1 MMHRA
6 KNKQEPPMCEMPKN
20 CEPDILTE
28 SLPDYSKL
36 FDFAYGIARWQTLEV
51 GIDLKIFDRLAQ
63 PVSAVDLARLLNFH
77 PANTERF
84 LDGLAALELLTK
96 HQGKYR
102 NTPMSETFL
111 VTGRPTYLG
120 DFLRYQITGV
130 TVPNETLIKMIQSGP
145 AEAQLVQDDSSSSNE
160 DIAHHYANYLRA
172 GMSKLYVDILGDIKE
187 LDRPKK
193 ILDLGGGP
201 GITSIAFAMKY
212 PAAQVVLFEQPSEVK
227 IAREIIDQYRFGGR
241 VSAMA
246 GDFINDSI
254 GDGYDLI
261 FAGFTLNYARFEL
274 DKMLS
279 KIQAAMNPGG
289 IFVCAGDGLT
299 HERTAPSDFVISML
313 PWSMAGQDMGFDKGE
328 AAEAMRRASFN
339 VLRSFTVESS
349 SGEMNIDIAQKPK
362 K

>member
-1 MMHRA
+1 
-6 KNKQEPPMCEMPKN
+6 MCETSIN
-20 CEPDILTE
+20 RELEILIE

-36 FDFAYGIARWQTLEV
+36 FDLAYGIARWQALEV
-51 GIDLKIFDRLAQ
+51 GIDLKIFDHLDE
-63 PVSAVDLARLLNFH
+63 PISAEEAARSLKSH
-77 PANTERF
+77 PANTKIF
-84 LDGLAALELLTK
+84 LDSLTALGLVTK
-96 HQGKYR
+96 QQEKYR
-102 NTPMSETFL
+102 NTPMSEAFL

-120 DFLRYQITGV
+120 AFLRYQITGV
-130 TVPNETLIKMIQSGP
+130 TVPNEILVKMFQNGP
-145 AEAQLVQDDSSSSNE
+145 AEAQAVSDDLPGDGK

-172 GMSKLYVDILGDIKE
+172 GMSKTYVDMIADIKE

-212 PAAQVVLFEQPSEVK
+212 PAAQVVLLEQPAEVEV
-227 IAREIIDQYRFGGR
+227 AREIIDRYRLGER
-241 VSAMA
+241 VSATA
-246 GDFINDSI
+246 GDFVNESI

-261 FAGFTLNYARFEL
+261 FAGYTLNYARSEL
-274 DKMLS
+274 DKMLT
-279 KIQAAMNPGG
+279 KIKNALNPGG

-299 HERTAPSDFVISML
+299 HERTAPSDFVVCML

-328 AAEAMRRASFN
+328 VATAMRRVSFN

-349 SGEMNIDIAQKPK
+349 SGTMNIDIAQNPK